1 MDSKNYYQRL
11 GVAYTA
17 NEDEIRKAYHKL
29 AMKYHPDRNPNDN
42 QAEEKFKEI
51 NEAYQ
56 VLSEPKKRSQ
66 YDQLGSTSAHQS
78 RPHASPGGFSDF
90 FSTGVGRW
98 ATSSVPNTRTRRA
111 PRNKAQKSKPGP
123 ELNQFVIRELI
134 SMHTIDSITYALCE
148 NYGMDWQEA
157 KSLIHDIRIQE
168 AKIIKRGQA
177 PWMLPVAFSMFI
189 GGSIS
194 TLFGAYIIVFFAT
207 TAIRGIGNIGTVFL
221 LNAPL
226 LVTYIPAILG
236 YAWFS
241 ILTGIGLIIGSVRSV
256 KDVWATA
263 SDYWEQRNQGRK

>member
-17 NEDEIRKAYHKL
+17 NENEIRKAYHKL
-29 AMKYHPDRNPNDN
+29 AMKYHPDRNPDDN

-56 VLSEPKKRSQ
+56 VLSEPKKRAQ
-66 YDQLGSTSAHQS
+66 YDQLGGTYAHQYE
-78 RPHASPGGFSDF
+78 PQAGAGGFSDF
-90 FSTGVGRW
+90 FSTGAGRW
-98 ATSSVPNTRTRRA
+98 ATSSVPKARTQRA

-123 ELNQFVIRELI
+123 ELKQFVIRELV
-134 SMHTIDSITYALCE
+134 SMHTIDSITFALCE
-148 NYGMDWQEA
+148 DYGMNWQEA

-207 TAIRGIGNIGTVFL
+207 TAAQGIGNLGTVFL

-226 LVTYIPAILG
+226 FVT
-236 YAWFS
+236 
-241 ILTGIGLIIGSVRSV
+241 
-256 KDVWATA
+256 
-263 SDYWEQRNQGRK
+263 